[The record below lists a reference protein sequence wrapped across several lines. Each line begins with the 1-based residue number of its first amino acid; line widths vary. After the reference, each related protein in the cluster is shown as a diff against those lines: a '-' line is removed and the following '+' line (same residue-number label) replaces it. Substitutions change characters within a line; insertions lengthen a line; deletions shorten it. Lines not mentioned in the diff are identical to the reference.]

1 MATKIV
7 YTDETIRVKS
17 VKVGIPIKR
26 VSAGAFSINN
36 LSGVDV
42 TAVESDGSILAYKT
56 STGNYEITGL
66 RSSDNITV
74 TYDSAVS
81 NYTFAFTNG
90 TFTGSLIPDSD
101 EVYDLGSPTKKF
113 KDLFLSGNTITL
125 GSLSLKDSEGSF
137 LIIDSDGVA
146 LNLSISLGTNN
157 SNILSFDS
165 AAGSFS
171 FNDTDIARTDINDTF
186 HQGLTVNNGLVVND
200 GLTVVSGSNTTGGVT
215 TDSAT
220 VTNNLAVGSNLTIGG
235 NLTVSGTT
243 TTINTETIELADN
256 TIVLNSNAIGSATE
270 NAGIEIER
278 GDDSNVSFLWDEAT
292 NYWTLGGQTLETTGK
307 ILYGNVYPTEG
318 DLPSASLYHGM
329 YAHVHAAGRGYFA
342 HAGSWHKL
350 IDSDTTGVQQVY
362 NLKSFNANIDSA
374 TITNISGTTADYTN
388 LISTNLT
395 NTNLT
400 GSQATF
406 DNATIGTLQF
416 TTLTNTTSDI
426 TEGSN
431 LYYTRSRFDSAL
443 GDTTSIGTIRGYLS
457 AAGDLSYDSSTG
469 TFSFDVEQVYTKT
482 NFDSD
487 LGAAL
492 DGGTGITYD
501 SSTDTISITNT
512 GVVAGTYGSATQIPV
527 FTVNAQ
533 GQLDSAGTVTVAG
546 VTSLTFDSATGN
558 ISIGTADGATFVTT
572 ATLDPYTTTNLVEG
586 INLYY
591 TNNRVNTQI
600 GTDSAAAI
608 IRQHFSAAGDLSYNA
623 STGQFSFDVEQV
635 YTKTNFDS
643 DLGAALSGGTG
654 ITYDSANDAI
664 SITPTGVVAGTY
676 GSATEIPVFTVNAQG
691 QLDSAGTTTVAGV
704 SSINF
709 DSSNGNFTINTADG
723 QTFLDTI
730 TLDPYSTTGLTEG
743 NNLYYTRVRFDSA
756 LGDTTSISSIRGY
769 FSAGG
774 ALNYDSSLGRFTF
787 DTEQV
792 YTKTNFDSDLS
803 TSITGGTGITWDSAT
818 YNISITDTGV
828 TAGTY
833 GSASEV
839 PVFTVNAQGQL
850 DSAGTVTVA
859 GVSNVSYDSA
869 SYTLTVNTADGGS
882 FPAFLRTTSGV
893 VAGTYGSATQIPII
907 KVDEF
912 GEVDSVSTIAVAGVT
927 STSYDSSTSIF
938 TINTA
943 DGGTFTA
950 KLDPQYL
957 DADSAKI
964 TTLNLTTLTGTTAN
978 ITNVTSD
985 SATIT
990 NLANTTLTGQ
1000 NATFD
1005 SAQITNISASTLA
1018 STTSLTL
1025 GSTLAYAQNFGSLSF
1040 NQNDFY
1046 GDSLNTVFMFTSQD
1060 SSDTSASVAL
1070 GVRNQFQTVLGAVG
1084 TADSNQFVLGY
1095 PNANWQL
1102 LIKKDVGNTPYNLQ
1116 GGTTLFEMDSNGDI
1130 KLASTTNSIS
1140 RTTGSLVLA
1149 GGLGVGGN
1157 LRGNDIF
1164 SAGNMQA
1171 AGAFIGNVTGQVSDI
1186 SNHSTTDLSEG
1197 NNLYYTQVRFDSA
1210 FGDKSTTDLSE
1221 GNNLYYTTA
1230 RADSDAKNAISVSD
1244 AGGDG
1249 SLTYSA
1255 STGIITYNG
1264 PSATEVRAHL
1274 VAGTGVGYDSATGII
1289 SVGQPIGIGD
1299 SVQFSGA
1306 TIGGNL
1312 TITGDFNVV
1321 GSQNITSQ
1329 NDLRITNAI
1338 IKVADSNA
1346 QDIYDIGVV
1355 GRYGDD
1361 SGTIRRAG
1369 FVRDA
1374 TNGEWYVFTN
1384 LIQDGLDSSVADQT
1398 INFNDSSFELGTF
1411 NFGAL
1416 RGTYLGFDSDFRVF
1430 STNYSVVTSNTT
1442 ASSSQRIAVDTSG
1455 GSFTVTLP
1463 ASPVTGD
1470 YVKIIDV
1477 GNWSDTSLF
1486 IGRNGSTIEG
1496 YSDDF
1501 ELDIGQNVVEF
1512 IYINSTW
1519 NIYTSIGQRGET
1531 GPAGA
1536 AADSANFA
1544 STNEAIAFAVALG

>member
-1 MATKIV
+1 
-7 YTDETIRVKS
+7 
-17 VKVGIPIKR
+17 
-26 VSAGAFSINN
+26 
-36 LSGVDV
+36 
-42 TAVESDGSILAYKT
+42 
-56 STGNYEITGL
+56 
-66 RSSDNITV
+66 
-74 TYDSAVS
+74 
-81 NYTFAFTNG
+81 
-90 TFTGSLIPDSD
+90 LIPDSN
-101 EVYDLGSPTKKF
+101 EVYNLGSPTKKF

-125 GSLSLKDSEGSF
+125 GSLGLKDSNGSF
-137 LIIDSDGVA
+137 VIVDSDGTK
-146 LNLSISLGTNN
+146 LNLNISLGTNN
-157 SNILSFDS
+157 SDILSFDS
-165 AAGSFS
+165 ASGSFS
-171 FNDTDIARTDINDTF
+171 FNDSDVARTDIAETF
-186 HQGLTVNNGLVVND
+186 HSDVTVAGNLNVTG
-200 GLTVVSGSNTTGGVT
+200 TQTFTGGTVS
-215 TDSAT
+215 DSAT
-220 VTNNLAVGSNLTIGG
+220 VTNNLAVGGSTTIGSNLTIGG

-243 TTINTETIELADN
+243 TTINTETIDLADN
-256 TIVLNSNAIGSATE
+256 TIVLNSNATGAATE

-278 GDDSNVSFLWDEAT
+278 GDDTNVSFLWDEGT
-292 NYWTLGGQTLETTGK
+292 NQWTLGGETLETTGK
-307 ILYGNVYPTEG
+307 ILFGNVYSTEG

-329 YAHVHAAGRGYFA
+329 YAHVHATGRGYFA
-342 HAGSWHKL
+342 HAGAWHKL

-374 TITNISGTTADYTN
+374 SITNLSGSTLNYTTAT
-388 LISTNLT
+388 LTNLT

-406 DNATIGTLQF
+406 DSANIGTLKF
-416 TTLTNTTSDI
+416 TNLTNTTSDI

-431 LYYTRSRFDSAL
+431 LYYTRARFDSAL
-443 GDTTSIGTIRGYLS
+443 SDGTSAGIVRGHLS
-457 AAGDLSYDSSTG
+457 AAGDLSYDSATG
-469 TFSFDVEQVYTKT
+469 TFSFDVEQVYTKS

-501 SSTDTISITNT
+501 SATDTISITNT
-512 GVVAGTYGSATQIPV
+512 TVAAGTYGSATEIPV

-546 VTSLTFDSATGN
+546 VSSLSFDSANGN

-572 ATLDPYTTTNLVEG
+572 ATLDPYTTSNLVEG
-586 INLYY
+586 TNLYY
-591 TNNRVNTQI
+591 TRARLDSAI
-600 GTDSAAAI
+600 GDDAAAAI
-608 IRQHFSAAGDLSYNA
+608 IRQHFSAAGDLSYNS

-664 SITPTGVVAGTY
+664 SITPTGVVAATY

-704 SSINF
+704 SS
-709 DSSNGNFTINTADG
+709 
-723 QTFLDTI
+723 
-730 TLDPYSTTGLTEG
+730 
-743 NNLYYTRVRFDSA
+743 
-756 LGDTTSISSIRGY
+756 
-769 FSAGG
+769 
-774 ALNYDSSLGRFTF
+774 
-787 DTEQV
+787 
-792 YTKTNFDSDLS
+792 
-803 TSITGGTGITWDSAT
+803 
-818 YNISITDTGV
+818 
-828 TAGTY
+828 
-833 GSASEV
+833 
-839 PVFTVNAQGQL
+839 
-850 DSAGTVTVA
+850 
-859 GVSNVSYDSA
+859 VSYDSA
-869 SYTLTVNTADGGS
+869 SYTLTINTADGGS
-882 FPAFLRTTSGV
+882 FPTFVRTTSGV
-893 VAGTYGSATQIPII
+893 VAGTYGSASQVPVIT
-907 KVDEF
+907 VDQF
-912 GEVDSVSTIAVAGVT
+912 GEVDSIGTVTVAGVT
-927 STSYDSSTSIF
+927 STAYDSATGIF

-943 DGGTFTA
+943 DGGVFNA

-957 DADSAKI
+957 NVDSAKI
-964 TTLNLTTLTGTTAN
+964 TTLTNTTLNGATASF
-978 ITNVTSD
+978 TNVTAD

-990 NLANTTLTGQ
+990 SIASTTLTGQ

-1005 SAQITNISASTLA
+1005 SAQITNVSATTLSA
-1018 STTSLTL
+1018 VNSLTL
-1025 GSTLAYAQNFGSLSF
+1025 GSTLAYSQNFGSLSF
-1040 NQNDFY
+1040 NQDNFY
-1046 GDSLNTVFMFTSQD
+1046 GDSQNTVFFFSSQD
-1060 SSDTSASVAL
+1060 SSNTSSAIAL

-1084 TADSNQFVLGY
+1084 TADSNQFVVGF
-1095 PNANWQL
+1095 PNANWKLQV
-1102 LIKKDVGNTPYNLQ
+1102 KKNVGNTPYALDA
-1116 GGTTLFEMDSNGDI
+1116 GTTLFNMDSNGDI
-1130 KLASTTNSIS
+1130 KLSSTTNSIS

-1186 SNHSTTDLSEG
+1186 SNHTTTALAEG
-1197 NNLYYTQVRFDSA
+1197 TRLYYTQARFDSA
-1210 FGDKSTTDLSE
+1210 FGDKSTTNLSE
-1221 GNNLYYTTA
+1221 GSNLYYTTA
-1230 RADSDAKNAISVSD
+1230 RADSDAKNAISVND
-1244 AGGDG
+1244 GGGDG

-1255 STGIITYNG
+1255 ATGIITYNG

-1289 SVGQPIGIGD
+1289 SVGQPVGLGD
-1299 SVQFSGA
+1299 SVQFTGA
-1306 TIGGNL
+1306 TIDGNL
-1312 TITGDFNVV
+1312 TITGDFNVI
-1321 GSQNITSQ
+1321 GAQNITSQ

-1384 LIQDGLDSSVADQT
+1384 LIQDGLDSSTPDQV

-1430 STNYSVVTSNTT
+1430 STNYSVVTSNIT
-1442 ASSSQRIAVDTSG
+1442 ASSSQRIAADTSG
-1455 GSFTVTLP
+1455 GTFTVTLP
-1463 ASPVTGD
+1463 ASPSTGD

-1477 GNWSDTSLF
+1477 GNFTDNSLL

-1496 YSDDF
+1496 YADNF

-1512 IYINSTW
+1512 IYINNTW
-1519 NIYTSIGQRGET
+1519 NVYTSIGQRGET
-1531 GPAGA
+1531 GAQGA
-1536 AADSANFA
+1536 AADSAEFA
-1544 STNEAIAFAVALG
+1544 STSESIAFAVALG